1 MHDTTPS
8 LFHSFLRFVYSG
20 KLDDSDMDSSDSL
33 SELLLLAD
41 RYEMD
46 SLKELC
52 EGELV
57 GRVDFESALTLISIA
72 DHFNASK
79 LKVIYEN
86 FFLRK
91 QPTNFRNFPGELC
104 RVHHSEQGTLADKDV
119 SGTFG
124 GASEGA
130 EGFGIVG
137 PADSRIRRGQA
148 AAPWHVGSQRHDRP
162 YEAQDRCEWGRYLE
176 DSSLFYRTLTSLQ
189 FDAEGEEIETI
200 PLTHDSNQ
208 LETCVNQGRY
218 QMMLFSA
225 IIS

>member
-1 MHDTTPS
+1 MIRSIRRQIVYLRLEEPQETLLFRRVEVHDTTPS

-86 FFLRK
+86 FFLSNNQLTFGIFQASCVEFIIQNRELLQTK
-91 QPTNFRNFPGELC
+91 TFQELSEELQKELRDLASWDQRTVGFGGDRPPPPGMWDLSDMTA
-104 RVHHSEQGTLADKDV
+104 RMRLRTDV
-119 SGTFG
+119 S
-124 GASEGA
+124 E
-130 EGFGIVG
+130 
-137 PADSRIRRGQA
+137 
-148 AAPWHVGSQRHDRP
+148 
-162 YEAQDRCEWGRYLE
+162 E
-176 DSSLFYRTLTSLQ
+176 DTLKILHSSTEL
-189 FDAEGEEIETI
+189 
-200 PLTHDSNQ
+200 
-208 LETCVNQGRY
+208 
-218 QMMLFSA
+218 
-225 IIS
+225 